1 MTVVFP
7 LRFQGGT
14 LYKAREEAE
23 YVEGKILQTLLIARG
38 EFPPAPDYGVP
49 FMLFT
54 SRQNFQQDLARVEQI
69 LSIEVPEA
77 TVRVTGELLE
87 GGVALIQ
94 VAWDYQ
100 SLNGVL
106 EQQVEF

>member
-1 MTVVFP
+1 MIVFP

-23 YVEGKILQTLLIARG
+23 YVEGKILQVLLIARG
-38 EFPPAPDYGVP
+38 EFPPAPDFGVP
-49 FMLFT
+49 LMLFT
-54 SRQNFQQDLARVEQI
+54 SRPNFQQDLARIQQI

-77 TVRVTGELLE
+77 TTQVTGEVLE
-87 GGVALIQ
+87 GGAAIVR

-100 SLNGVL
+100 RAEGVL
-106 EQQVEF
+106 EQNVEF